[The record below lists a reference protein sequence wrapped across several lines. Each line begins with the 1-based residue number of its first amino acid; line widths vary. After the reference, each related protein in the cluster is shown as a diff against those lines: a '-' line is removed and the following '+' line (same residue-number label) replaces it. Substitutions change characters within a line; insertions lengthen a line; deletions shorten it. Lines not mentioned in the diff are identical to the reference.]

1 MVADLVIVVN
11 VRDVVGGGCLIVV
24 VGVEDVVWKAATKE
38 DDVAA
43 EKEDAVAEEEATV
56 DTGRERCG
64 SR

>member
-1 MVADLVIVVN
+1 MVN

-56 DTGRERCG
+56 DAGRGR
-64 SR
+64 